1 MAWDET
7 MRKVWVKAIG
17 TVESSMNYA
26 AINYNDP
33 ITIGIGQWYGT
44 RAADLIA
51 QMRKVDPAGY
61 GALPQEF
68 KNIVSEHA
76 PTDAF
81 WNTYYLPR
89 NHGDALKPF
98 LLNNRNIQ
106 DEQLINDANRNYRNI
121 ALKYGIN
128 PDTNTETFIMW
139 SVAYHQSP
147 QRAMRVANR
156 VGGGAN
162 LDSMKAAILAD
173 TVLGQYS
180 TRYNAAYGIIKSK
193 DTNGVGGVGSSSLIT
208 SEGNGGKTSKSN
220 FASLQVN
227 LGTGYLLRDNSDL
240 VWLRSIYGTAPGTPV
255 GINLWKMDMGATEA
269 KVQEIISGAWNNG
282 HALGFNEGTA
292 ANPGGGGG
300 GGGGGAGDGSK
311 GAKALQWMISRIGKF
326 GYRQAPGRM
335 DPDNSGFGDCSSTIY
350 RAYKD
355 TSNTFVGTWT
365 GDQYFRGRD
374 VLGRGSG
381 AMTAAQRA
389 QLRPGDM
396 IVMAWLSTGSYYP
409 ETDHVDMVVDS
420 NTLIGHGGNPY
431 YGPVKY
437 SIDRL
442 ARTRWWTVRRH
453 D

>member
-7 MRKVWVKAIG
+7 MQKVWVKAIG

-44 RAADLIA
+44 RAADMIS
-51 QMRKVDPAGY
+51 QMKKVDPAGY
-61 GALPQEF
+61 DKLPSDF
-68 KNIVSEHA
+68 KVVFHQHGD
-76 PTDAF
+76 TDAF

-89 NHGDALKPF
+89 NVGDALKPM
-98 LLNNRNIQ
+98 LINNRNVQ
-106 DEQLINDANRNYRNI
+106 DAQLIKDANVTYRNV

-139 SVAYHQSP
+139 AVAYHQSP
-147 QRAMRVANR
+147 QRAMRIANR

-162 LDSMKAAILAD
+162 LDSMKSAILAD
-173 TVLGQYS
+173 TVLGQYA

-193 DTNGVGGVGSSSLIT
+193 DTNGVGSSGSSSANT

-220 FASLQVN
+220 FASLIV
-227 LGTGYLLRDNSDL
+227 GGGVGYLLRDNSDL
-240 VWLRSIYGTAPGTPV
+240 VWLRSMYGTAQGTPV
-255 GINLWKMDMGATEA
+255 GINLWKMDMGSTEA

-282 HALGFNEGTA
+282 HALGFNQGNA